1 MSKTYID
8 LELTKRILNGW
19 IELYETDGDKET
31 ADNFR
36 ECIDLVDEIS
46 FCASIEV
53 VYDKDDVGIGLKFRC
68 KEGERFASE
77 LQLKENHPPVIHAH
91 VVVNWLGD
99 CHCSNCGEYC
109 DSAKPFC
116 ASCGA
121 RFDEP
126 EMREN

>member
-53 VYDKDDVGIGLKFRC
+53 VYDKDDVGIGLRFRC
-68 KEGERFASE
+68 KEGERFASK
-77 LQLKENHPPVIHAH
+77 LQLK
-91 VVVNWLGD
+91 
-99 CHCSNCGEYC
+99 
-109 DSAKPFC
+109 
-116 ASCGA
+116 
-121 RFDEP
+121 
-126 EMREN
+126 